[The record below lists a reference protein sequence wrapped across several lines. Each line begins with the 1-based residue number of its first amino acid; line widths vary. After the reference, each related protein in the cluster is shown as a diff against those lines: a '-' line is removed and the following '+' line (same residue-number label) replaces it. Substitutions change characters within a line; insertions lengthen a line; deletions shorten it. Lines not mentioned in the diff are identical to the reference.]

1 MCPIRLIS
9 WRACRTAALL
19 GVTLTLGGCAAG
31 TVVPVVGGLGIDI
44 AVFHRDLFD
53 MLVSGLSGRDC
64 SVVRLDRGE
73 TYCRPIE
80 PPTPPIPYCT
90 RSLGV
95 VDCWID
101 PQAMPFIPPEVADG
115 PRMLTPI
122 QNQDRT
128 ASWPHLF

>member
-1 MCPIRLIS
+1 M
-9 WRACRTAALL
+9 RTLSRPCSRWLGALAL
-19 GVTLTLGGCAAG
+19 GASTALASCAPG
-31 TVVPVVGGLGIDI
+31 TVVPVVGGAGIDI

-73 TYCRPIE
+73 TYCRPVE

-95 VDCWID
+95 VDCWAD
-101 PQAMPFIPPEVADG
+101 PEAMPDIPPEVADG
-115 PRMLTPI
+115 PRALTPI
-122 QNQDRT
+122 QEHDRT
-128 ASWPHLF
+128 APWPHLF